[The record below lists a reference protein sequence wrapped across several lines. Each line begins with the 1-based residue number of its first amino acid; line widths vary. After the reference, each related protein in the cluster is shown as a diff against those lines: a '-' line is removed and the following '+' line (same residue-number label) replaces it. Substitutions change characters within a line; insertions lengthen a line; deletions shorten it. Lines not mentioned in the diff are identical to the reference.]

1 MSDKLLSVKDEL
13 LLDKVEDL
21 IDRKID
27 EGLSEILKR
36 MDQMEDHMESRI
48 GGKYDRL
55 DSKFM
60 ELWRW
65 RCDTD
70 KRLVEIRAILNVT
83 GELVSRTYNRIER
96 PEQGSEQKP
105 GQKRGIRKFFL
116 SGMR

>member
-13 LLDKVEDL
+13 LLDKVEDVM
-21 IDRKID
+21 DRKID
-27 EGLSEILKR
+27 KELSEILKR
-36 MDQMEDHMESRI
+36 MDRMENHIDDN
-48 GGKYDRL
+48 YARL
-55 DSKFM
+55 NGKFM

-83 GELVSRTYNRIER
+83 GEMVSRTYNRIER

-116 SGMR
+116 WGMR